1 MPILLPVRTL
11 FHVAHGLLIGIGAIA
26 VLATLLP
33 GSGRYRRSVKRLRQA
48 GSSDALI
55 HLAEQR
61 AHAELSGPAEAGPQ
75 GRPLLVVAALASTVA
90 AVIHG
95 AVGPEHFR
103 EALRLGLFFVLICA
117 GQLFLAAALLRR
129 PARVLVACTIVVNAG
144 TVLLWILTR
153 TCGLPAGLAEVEPV
167 GVLDTISSAAE
178 LVVVGCCLRWL
189 LLGQIHDRLAK
200 HSPRRPFLTA
210 LSANRQEGV

>member
-1 MPILLPVRTL
+1 
-11 FHVAHGLLIGIGAIA
+11 
-26 VLATLLP
+26 
-33 GSGRYRRSVKRLRQA
+33 
-48 GSSDALI
+48 
-55 HLAEQR
+55 
-61 AHAELSGPAEAGPQ
+61 GPR
-75 GRPLLVVAALASTVA
+75 GRPLLVVAALASIVA

-103 EALRLGLFFVLICA
+103 EAVRLGLFFVLVCA

-129 PARVLVACTIVVNAG
+129 PAPALVAIASIGINAG

-189 LLGQIHDRLAK
+189 LLGQIREPVAR
-200 HSPRRPFLTA
+200 HSQRQPVLTA
-210 LSANRQEGV
+210 LSASRQEGV